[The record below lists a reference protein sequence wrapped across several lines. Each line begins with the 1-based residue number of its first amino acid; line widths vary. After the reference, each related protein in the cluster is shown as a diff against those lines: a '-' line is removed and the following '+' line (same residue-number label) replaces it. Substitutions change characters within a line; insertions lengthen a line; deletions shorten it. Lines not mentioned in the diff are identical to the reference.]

1 MYIQFNLINKS
12 WHWRTRKCWTYNT
25 IECSQRIIMT
35 SIDSCPFS
43 AADVSF
49 AFFYEESN
57 KKDHMFGVEHDILVV
72 CICFEVILLYHK
84 VKLNWY
90 LKVYIFGCGK
100 MEFFSSQE
108 HSQWVVGSSA
118 VCRTPFISWK
128 ISVWDL
134 CSDTESSILQNICHH
149 NYGRKPICRDGQI
162 SIWRLQSMY

>member
-1 MYIQFNLINKS
+1 MYTNVTCIYTVQLDKQIYHDTEELERITQLNVAK
-12 WHWRTRKCWTYNT
+12 
-25 IECSQRIIMT
+25 RIILT

-108 HSQWVVGSSA
+108 HSQ
-118 VCRTPFISWK
+118 
-128 ISVWDL
+128 
-134 CSDTESSILQNICHH
+134 
-149 NYGRKPICRDGQI
+149 
-162 SIWRLQSMY
+162 